1 MAKSSRMSKSGRVS
15 SARRRGQL
23 RSARPPICAAG
34 SFGLAWKSKP
44 SMVVASSKWA
54 RRSRR
59 GHGHRVTAGD
69 LVLAEDLQEVEVAE
83 FPGGGL
89 SESGVEGLEHA
100 GEFQGA
106 QTVVQRD
113 IENGH
118 ELLFSG

>member
-1 MAKSSRMSKSGRVS
+1 MAKSSGMSKSGRVS

-23 RSARPPICAAG
+23 RSARPPA
-34 SFGLAWKSKP
+34 
-44 SMVVASSKWA
+44 KWA